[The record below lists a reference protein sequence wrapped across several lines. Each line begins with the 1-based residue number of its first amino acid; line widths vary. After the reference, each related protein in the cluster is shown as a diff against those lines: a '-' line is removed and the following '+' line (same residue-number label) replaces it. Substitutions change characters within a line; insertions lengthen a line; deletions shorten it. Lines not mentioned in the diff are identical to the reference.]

1 MRSVWTKRAE
11 ADALRYARELKAYE
25 EAQAD
30 DALNTE
36 YLKKLEQ
43 DRISQAASASR
54 LFRDR
59 AQMIEG
65 CVCLC

>member
-1 MRSVWTKRAE
+1 MEGILRA
-11 ADALRYARELKAYE
+11 LNQ

>member
-1 MRSVWTKRAE
+1 MEGILRA
-11 ADALRYARELKAYE
+11 LNQ
-25 EAQAD
+25 EAQED
-30 DALNTE
+30 DELNTE

-65 CVCLC
+65 CVPFF